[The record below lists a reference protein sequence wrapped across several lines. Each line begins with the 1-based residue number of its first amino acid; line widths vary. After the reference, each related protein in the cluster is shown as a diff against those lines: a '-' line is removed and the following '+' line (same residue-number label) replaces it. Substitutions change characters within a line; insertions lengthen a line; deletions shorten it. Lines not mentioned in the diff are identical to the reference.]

1 MIIMTT
7 FKFVKVVVVR
17 NVIPMITNWS
27 SIGLNHITNSLEENY
42 FNGISL
48 KLYLK
53 KKTTRKYPGMVK
65 ENGLLYIDD
74 MLVE

>member
-7 FKFVKVVVVR
+7 FKFVKMVVVR
-17 NVIPMITNWS
+17 NVVLMITNRS
-27 SIGLNHITNSLEENY
+27 SIGLNHTTGSLEAND

-48 KLYLK
+48 KFYLK
-53 KKTTRKYPGMVK
+53 RKTARKYPGMLK
-65 ENGLLYIDD
+65 ENGLLYIND

>member
-7 FKFVKVVVVR
+7 FKFVKVVVVQ
-17 NVIPMITNWS
+17 NVVPMITNWS
-27 SIGLNHITNSLEENY
+27 SIGLNHTTDSLEAND
-42 FNGISL
+42 FNGISS
-48 KLYLK
+48 KFYFK
-53 KKTTRKYPGMVK
+53 RKQPENILAWWK